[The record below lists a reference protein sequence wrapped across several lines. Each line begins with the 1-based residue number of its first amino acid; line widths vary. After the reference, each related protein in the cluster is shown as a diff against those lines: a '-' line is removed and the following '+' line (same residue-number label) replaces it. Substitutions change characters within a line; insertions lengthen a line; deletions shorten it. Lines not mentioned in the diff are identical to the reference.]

1 MSLKK
6 IIENKINVIEK
17 KFSVIIGSSPS
28 KGARSPKLWNK
39 CYKDLDMN
47 KKMYP
52 LDIKDKNLKNFILF
66 LKSKNCNIEGGSITI
81 PFKEK
86 FAKYVDYMSESSKKI
101 GAVNTFKIKDQKI
114 YASNTDYEAIVL
126 ELKKFKITNNSKILI
141 LGSGGVGKPALLA
154 ALNIFKKAQIYVYNR
169 NYLKLFNFKKKIKKK
184 FKIIK
189 SNKDLL
195 RLKNFSLVINSTS
208 VGFDQWIKKKNKYFN
223 LKFFSPL
230 GPTNKIIPI
239 ESKNIQKYSK
249 KNLFHILKNLKET
262 NNFFIK
268 NNQCRVLDLIYNP
281 FETILMKFARKN
293 RNSSYNGI
301 EINKNQAIEGFA
313 YVNSKIRKL
322 KIKNSMK

>member
-1 MSLKK
+1 
-6 IIENKINVIEK
+6 
-17 KFSVIIGSSPS
+17 
-28 KGARSPKLWNK
+28 
-39 CYKDLDMN
+39 
-47 KKMYP
+47 MYP

-66 LKSKNCNIEGGSITI
+66 LKSKNCIIEGGSITI

-86 FAKYVDYMSESSKKI
+86 FVKYVDYISESSKKI

-114 YASNTDYEAIVL
+114 YATNTDYEAIVL
-126 ELKKFKITNNSKILI
+126 QLKKLKITNNSKILI
-141 LGSGGVGKPALLA
+141 LGSGGVGKSTLLA
-154 ALNIFKKAQIYVYNR
+154 TLTLFKKAQIYAYNR

-184 FKIIK
+184 FKMIRSK
-189 SNKDLL
+189 KDLL

-208 VGFDQWIKKKNKYFN
+208 VGFDQWINRNNKYLN

-230 GPTNKIIPI
+230 GSTDKIIPL
-239 ESKNIQKYSK
+239 ESKNIKKYLK
-249 KNLFHILKNLKET
+249 KNLFHILTNLKET

-281 FETILMKFARKN
+281 FETTLMKFAKKN
-293 RNSSYNGI
+293 RSSSYNGI
-301 EINKNQAIEGFA
+301 EINKNQAIEGFS